1 MKLVQDVMTTRVA
14 TVEMDDTL
22 KTVKQRFDSTG
33 FHHFPVVEKGRLFGL
48 ISEHD
53 LLTAISPN
61 IGTVAET
68 PRDLATLNKRAHQ
81 IMTRSLITVNDNA
94 DIYEAVNILV
104 YHDVSI
110 IPVVD
115 GDRLMG
121 IISWRDLLKALIEDL
136 DLKKPQQ

>member
-1 MKLVQDVMTTRVA
+1 
-14 TVEMDDTL
+14 MDDSL
-22 KTVKQRFDSTG
+22 KTVKDLFDNTG
-33 FHHFPVVEKGRLFGL
+33 FHHFPVIENGRLMGL

-61 IGTVAET
+61 IGLPSET
-68 PRDLATLNKRAHQ
+68 PKDLATLNKRAHQ
-81 IMTRSLITVNDNA
+81 IMTRALITARPDT

-121 IISWRDLLKALIEDL
+121 IISWRDLLKALIKDL
-136 DLKKPQQ
+136 HIKTGKANAGTPS